1 MNNTF
6 EHDAT
11 PTWSGFIYQGEI
23 AVYLAVKKI
32 CELKNQGTDIEAIGS
47 EYKLEVEKCEDISI
61 IHEVN
66 GKKKYISI
74 HQVKNK
80 KDTALSEYQN
90 PFIQLMLEK
99 GFYANRKQGNPDAF
113 LHVSKNICGKNK
125 NEINNEL
132 EQWYNQIVEY
142 YTDYLELT
150 KKIEKSK
157 KDSAVLQKLKELVSK
172 EPIKL
177 ERKAYKDLIKII
189 SSYGTQNSKTNDEIE
204 EAAVELKNYMDNEL
218 CLPFISKDV
227 KVYKYEDGKY
237 FCQGDKIFQ
246 KIVEQV
252 KIYKGDRSILDEQY
266 EYIADK
272 LRNLLLNHVV
282 YRHQCSQDGKKC
294 EQQISFN
301 EIIHV
306 LDDSIDNYEK
316 EANILALKRIYEN
329 RLCEYCN
336 LVCENSCH
344 SGNNTPTTHCN
355 INQIEFRKTNL
366 KKEDFVDLCYSLN
379 PDCNKPI
386 ENRECLDNLLN
397 EDGLDDCAFKVLKN
411 IPKQF
416 FSNIS
421 DTTKYMINNQGKNA
435 QVTAISTKHSSKVI
449 QHIVD
454 AIESNAALVSPI
466 FDVDQLITKELTEGK
481 EVWDNSYGEIE
492 ENYISALDE
501 EEKNQNNICSPKKPE
516 FIKAED
522 IIKNLTR
529 TTNQEAEQ

>member
-113 LHVSKNICGKNK
+113 LHVSQNICCKNN
-125 NEINNEL
+125 NEINNKL
-132 EQWYNQIVEY
+132 EQLYNQIEKY
-142 YTDYLELT
+142 YTDYSALT

-157 KDSAVLQKLKELVSK
+157 NDSAVLQELKELVSE

-177 ERKAYKDLIKII
+177 ARKAYRDLIKII
-189 SSYGTQNSKTNDEIE
+189 SSYGTKNSKTNDEIE

-272 LRNLLLNHVV
+272 LRNLLVNHVV
-282 YRHQCSQDGKKC
+282 ERHQCLQIGKKC
-294 EQQISFN
+294 EQQIRFK
-301 EIIHV
+301 EIISI
-306 LDDSIDNYEK
+306 LDDALENYER
-316 EANILALKRIYEN
+316 EANIFALKRTYEN

-336 LVCENSCH
+336 
-344 SGNNTPTTHCN
+344 
-355 INQIEFRKTNL
+355 F
-366 KKEDFVDLCYSLN
+366 
-379 PDCNKPI
+379 
-386 ENRECLDNLLN
+386 
-397 EDGLDDCAFKVLKN
+397 
-411 IPKQF
+411 
-416 FSNIS
+416 
-421 DTTKYMINNQGKNA
+421 
-435 QVTAISTKHSSKVI
+435 
-449 QHIVD
+449 
-454 AIESNAALVSPI
+454 
-466 FDVDQLITKELTEGK
+466 
-481 EVWDNSYGEIE
+481 
-492 ENYISALDE
+492 
-501 EEKNQNNICSPKKPE
+501 IC
-516 FIKAED
+516 
-522 IIKNLTR
+522 KNLCH
-529 TTNQEAEQ
+529 NENNLQLLHL